1 MSVKYRLVKKKNM
14 GKDQEEVP
22 EKMYAQPVYME
33 LVSFESLLD
42 EIVEAGIPTN
52 QVKGV
57 IDRMNYLIRKHLAS
71 GRCVQFGE
79 FGNFRYGVGSTG
91 SATDEEFDSEMIK
104 TPRIVFSPGS
114 LLRKAR
120 ENTQF
125 ERFAFVVS
133 NSETNDSGGG
143 EEERPGEL

>member
-1 MSVKYRLVKKKNM
+1 MSVKYRLVKKKNL
-14 GKDQEEVP
+14 GKDQEVIP

-57 IDRMNYLIRKHLAS
+57 IDRMNYLIRKHLAA
-71 GRCVQFGE
+71 GRRVQFGE

-91 SATDEEFDSEMIK
+91 SVTDEDFDPEMIK
-104 TPRIVFSPGS
+104 TPRIVFCPGS
-114 LLRKAR
+114 LLRKAKQD
-120 ENTQF
+120 TKF
-125 ERFAFVVS
+125 ERFAFVV
-133 NSETNDSGGG
+133 NDSGSAGGG

>member
-1 MSVKYRLVKKKNM
+1 MSVKYRLVKKKNL
-14 GKDQEEVP
+14 GKDQDAIP

-57 IDRMNYLIRKHLAS
+57 IDRMNYLIRKHLAA
-71 GRCVQFGE
+71 GRRVQFGE
-79 FGNFRYGVGSTG
+79 FGNFRYGVGSSG
-91 SATDEEFDSEMIK
+91 SATEEDFGSDMIR
-104 TPRIVFSPGS
+104 TPRIVFSPGA
-114 LLRKAR
+114 LLRKAK
-120 ENTQF
+120 QDAKF
-125 ERFAFVVS
+125 ERFAFVV
-133 NSETNDSGGG
+133 NDSGTAGGGG

>member
-1 MSVKYRLVKKKNM
+1 MSVKYRLVKKKNL
-14 GKDQEEVP
+14 GKDQAAVP
-22 EKMYAQPVYME
+22 EKVYAQPVYME

-57 IDRMNYLIRKHLAS
+57 IDRMNYLIRKHLSA
-71 GRCVQFGE
+71 GRRVQFGE

-91 SATDEEFDSEMIK
+91 SETDEKFDPEMIK

-114 LLRKAR
+114 LLRKAKHDA
-120 ENTQF
+120 QF
-125 ERFAFVVS
+125 ERITLVANGS
-133 NSETNDSGGG
+133 ASTGGG